1 MSCNDEKEPIEHA
14 ADTIA
19 HALRLLGNAD
29 ASSPL
34 GAIEHLA
41 IQVKEGSERIAAALS
56 EIAAAISDHG

>member
-1 MSCNDEKEPIEHA
+1 MSYDNEKEPIEHA
-14 ADTIA
+14 AETIA